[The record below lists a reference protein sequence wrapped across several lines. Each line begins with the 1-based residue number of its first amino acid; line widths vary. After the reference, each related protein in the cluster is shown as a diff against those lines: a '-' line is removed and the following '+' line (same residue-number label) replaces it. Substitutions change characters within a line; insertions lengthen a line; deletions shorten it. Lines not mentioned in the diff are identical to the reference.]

1 MKAIQITQTGGP
13 EVMSIR
19 EVPTPVPGP
28 GEVLI
33 RVAAS
38 GVNFIDLYVREGR
51 YSNPV
56 PFIPGLE
63 ASGTI
68 AAPGEGVRSMKEG
81 DRVAWCSILG
91 TYAEF
96 ALAPADRAVPIPADI
111 SFEQAAA
118 VMLQG
123 MTAHYLSHSA
133 YPIRDGD
140 EILIHAGA
148 GGVGLLLTQMAKTLG
163 ARVTATVSTREKA
176 SLSLDAGADEVLQY
190 TEVDFEDRI
199 NAAGRRMKA
208 VYDSVGKTAFLK
220 SLLCLEERGTVV
232 LYGTAGGKVPPF
244 SVVMRANRL
253 LYVIRSI
260 MNRFTATHFV
270 LVGTATTV
278 FALRST
284 GQLKLPLGRY
294 HYLAHSG
301 R

>member
-19 EVPTPVPGP
+19 EVPTPVTGP

-51 YSNPV
+51 YANPV
-56 PFIPGLE
+56 PFIPGQE
-63 ASGTI
+63 GSGTI
-68 AAPGEGVRSMKEG
+68 AAVGKGVRSIKEG

-96 ALAPADRAVPIPADI
+96 ALAPADRVVPIPADI

-123 MTAHYLSHSA
+123 ITAHYLSHPA
-133 YPIRDGD
+133 YPILKGD
-140 EILIHAGA
+140 EILVHAGA

-176 SLSLDAGADEVLQY
+176 WLSLEAGADKFFSTRKWILP
-190 TEVDFEDRI
+190 
-199 NAAGRRMKA
+199 KA
-208 VYDSVGKTAFLK
+208 
-220 SLLCLEERGTVV
+220 
-232 LYGTAGGKVPPF
+232 
-244 SVVMRANRL
+244 
-253 LYVIRSI
+253 
-260 MNRFTATHFV
+260 
-270 LVGTATTV
+270 
-278 FALRST
+278 ST
-284 GQLKLPLGRY
+284 L
-294 HYLAHSG
+294 
-301 R
+301 

>member
-1 MKAIQITQTGGP
+1 MKAIQVTQTGGP

-51 YSNPV
+51 YANPV
-56 PFIPGLE
+56 PFIPGQE

-68 AAPGEGVRSMKEG
+68 AALGEGVRSIKEG

-96 ALAPADRAVPIPADI
+96 ALAPADRVVPIPADI
-111 SFEQAAA
+111 SFDQAAA

-133 YPIRDGD
+133 YPIRKEDA
-140 EILIHAGA
+140 ILVHAGA

-163 ARVTATVSTREKA
+163 ARVTATVSTREKK
-176 SLSLDAGADEVLQY
+176 DQRCWPADEGGVRFRGKDHL
-190 TEVDFEDRI
+190 FEIAHMSGGTGNHCSLWHGRWKG
-199 NAAGRRMKA
+199 AA
-208 VYDSVGKTAFLK
+208 V
-220 SLLCLEERGTVV
+220 
-232 LYGTAGGKVPPF
+232 
-244 SVVMRANRL
+244 
-253 LYVIRSI
+253 RSGDA
-260 MNRFTATHFV
+260 R
-270 LVGTATTV
+270 
-278 FALRST
+278 
-284 GQLKLPLGRY
+284 
-294 HYLAHSG
+294 
-301 R
+301 